1 MDHTKKHL
9 RCDPIR
15 NLLRNSYMLT
25 ETMTLT
31 KADALPALSTYD
43 GAKAQLEREA
53 GKKQVNTEATAKR
66 MAWVVEIYAVRDHQD
81 RKAFAEL
88 FGYFAPRVKSFL
100 MKSGASPDLAEE
112 CTQEVM
118 ATLWNKAHMFDP
130 TKASVST
137 WIFTIARNRKIDI
150 LRKQRRPEPE
160 DLPWGPEAEP
170 DQADAIGLQQETE
183 QLGQALA
190 TLPAEQRQLIERAY
204 FGELSHSQIAAETGL
219 PLGTIKSRIRLALD
233 RLRHAMK

>member
-1 MDHTKKHL
+1 
-9 RCDPIR
+9 
-15 NLLRNSYMLT
+15 MLT
-25 ETMTLT
+25 QTTTLR
-31 KADALPALSTYD
+31 KADALPVLSTYD
-43 GAKAQLEREA
+43 GAKAQLAREA
-53 GKKQVNTEATAKR
+53 GKSKVNTEATAKR
-66 MAWVVEIYAVRDHQD
+66 MAWVVQVYAVRDNKD
-81 RKAFAEL
+81 RAAFAEL

-190 TLPAEQRQLIERAY
+190 TLPEEQRKLIERAY